1 MINKILQELKRFVDF
16 PAVFLLWTEVTWKHD
31 GTMDNAQIFSSQNI
45 KGFLG
50 AGTMM
55 VHWAAVIS
63 CRQ

>member
-55 VHWAAVIS
+55 VH
-63 CRQ
+63 